1 MGDSVNIE
9 PLATGSLRIWLSEE
23 ELNKWE
29 LDKEETIRRPAVR
42 RLVRQAYRRL
52 NRRAPQRLL
61 AELIPVEGGG
71 VLLVSPVTY
80 PHPGS
85 PAVYHIA
92 DGDALLDLLSQ
103 WRGSADE
110 VSVPHCC
117 LYEQGEGYDLAVYP
131 LQPLSARQ
139 QHLLAEYGTLLGSG
153 EGVAAHCA
161 EYGTLLGAGTLLT
174 APAPPPPKP
183 EALPH

>member
-1 MGDSVNIE
+1 MGDSVKIE

-29 LDKEETIRRPAVR
+29 LDREEPIRQPAVR
-42 RLVRQAYRRL
+42 RLVRQAFRRL

-61 AELIPVEGGG
+61 AELIPVDGGG

-80 PHPGS
+80 PHPKS

-92 DGDALLDLLSQ
+92 DADELLELFRQ
-103 WRGSADE
+103 WRMCADE
-110 VSVPHCC
+110 TPDPDCC
-117 LYEQGEGYDLAVYP
+117 LYEQEEGYDLAVYP
-131 LQPLSARQ
+131 LQPLSHRR

-153 EGVAAHCA
+153 EGIAAHCA
-161 EYGTLLGAGTLLT
+161 EYGSLLAAGKLLT
-174 APAPPPPKP
+174 APGSAPPAPADPPR
-183 EALPH
+183 